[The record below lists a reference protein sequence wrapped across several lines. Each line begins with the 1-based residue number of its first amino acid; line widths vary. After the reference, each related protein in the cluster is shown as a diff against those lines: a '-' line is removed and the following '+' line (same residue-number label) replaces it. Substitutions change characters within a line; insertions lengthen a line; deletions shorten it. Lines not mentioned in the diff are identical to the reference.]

1 MFKEE
6 IEVVV
11 REEVELLN
19 ADLLVGKPAQSEFE
33 IFIQT
38 NSTVL
43 PKFAENQVATEADL
57 EQALRLNPK

>member
-1 MFKEE
+1 MYKEE

-19 ADLLVGKPAQSEFE
+19 ADLLIGKPAQSEFE

-38 NSTVL
+38 NSTV
-43 PKFAENQVATEADL
+43 PKFAENQVATEADI
-57 EQALRLNPK
+57 EQALKLNSK